1 MLSSECEMNIKIC
14 GASYDIDGALNDVG
28 AGTTPYNLTDE
39 YMEFLPV

>member
-1 MLSSECEMNIKIC
+1 MNIKIC